1 MAWYRR
7 PYFSL
12 SIQNLVFHF
21 QILSV
26 KYHFVSSIFGF
37 FVFLTII
44 SQLISGT
51 MLSFSL
57 IPESMIIPIVRDEED
72 LENLYIDDFFW
83 LHERGVDL
91 IFIFIY
97 FHLLRKLY
105 LNVFYFEQEFAWKSG
120 VFSYFVF
127 FVTTLFG
134 LILCCTHLSDV
145 TLTIAANFITTFLSL
160 GKMYWWIF
168 TDKSLNSDTVIRLA
182 YGHYVVAFYLTFLSL
197 IHALDMHYDWKND
210 INLDGINT
218 ELLWFDEAFCNELSS
233 LIDVFGVLFC
243 TCLYL
248 YNEPEALSY
257 EIFMWGDVGA
267 ITDVRFYG
275 VAPHWYFRPFMAWLL
290 VCPYHKTGVFG
301 IIFFFFLL
309 FHQVSLSGNNELG
322 FFLKKKKQLDLFKK
336 YNYIF
341 FDKTYNMDLTFFSQC
356 MFYVFFMSLLYI
368 FSFLPSGRFYNALGG
383 NFGMLFA
390 YIYILIYLSF
400 HNFKNF
406 YWNFFFFNKFNI
418 NLRYIV
424 IL

>member
-1 MAWYRR
+1 
-7 PYFSL
+7 
-12 SIQNLVFHF
+12 VF
-21 QILSV
+21 
-26 KYHFVSSIFGF
+26 
-37 FVFLTII
+37 
-44 SQLISGT
+44 
-51 MLSFSL
+51 
-57 IPESMIIPIVRDEED
+57 E
-72 LENLYIDDFFW
+72 
-83 LHERGVDL
+83 
-91 IFIFIY
+91 
-97 FHLLRKLY
+97 
-105 LNVFYFEQEFAWKSG
+105 
-120 VFSYFVF
+120 
-127 FVTTLFG
+127 
-134 LILCCTHLSDV
+134 
-145 TLTIAANFITTFLSL
+145 
-160 GKMYWWIF
+160 
-168 TDKSLNSDTVIRLA
+168 
-182 YGHYVVAFYLTFLSL
+182 
-197 IHALDMHYDWKND
+197 
-210 INLDGINT
+210 
-218 ELLWFDEAFCNELSS
+218 
-233 LIDVFGVLFC
+233 FC